1 MYSFLL
7 PRQFVFDDLCVPLLS
22 ESVTEAVFHDQG
34 HNQLTLYTYEEK
46 AHARGTIC
54 TFLEHSVFQKLRDN
68 LFPRLEHEFILV
80 CVPLPPAVYFEGFL
94 DVVINPPNVQDDIIL
109 SFFDSTFILR
119 LVKLQLIDF
128 LCRYQQT
135 TFEETK
141 LRSKFSDLGN

>member
-1 MYSFLL
+1 M
-7 PRQFVFDDLCVPLLS
+7 
-22 ESVTEAVFHDQG
+22 
-34 HNQLTLYTYEEK
+34 
-46 AHARGTIC
+46 
-54 TFLEHSVFQKLRDN
+54 FQKLRDN
-68 LFPRLEHEFILV
+68 LFPRLEHKFILV
-80 CVPLPPAVYFEGFL
+80 CVPLPPAVHFEGFL

-141 LRSKFSDLGN
+141 LRSKFSDLGS